1 MTATILAGI
10 FLTVFGAAGA
20 WFLTTRFPSAK
31 FLRVGYAVMSASGV
45 LFLIWSVL
53 KVLAIGVAGAALLGA
68 GAAIGIVG
76 ALRRELRLG

>member
-1 MTATILAGI
+1 VTETVAAGL
-10 FLTVFGAAGA
+10 FLMVFGAAGA

-31 FLRVGYAVMSASGV
+31 FLRAGYATMAASGI
-45 LFLIWSVL
+45 LFLIWSLIHV
-53 KVLAIGVAGAALLGA
+53 VPVGVAAAVLLGT